1 MNNTNHPS
9 APRPQS
15 VTVESKYDSLNIV
28 YRWWSFKYLFLVVF
42 CIAWDSF
49 LVFWYSMVSQ
59 GAPWIMILF
68 PIGHVAVGVG
78 LTYYT
83 IAGFMN
89 RTFITINQQWI
100 TVTHGPLPWIGNK
113 RIDRIQVGQLYAE
126 ELRSQS
132 SRGGTS
138 FQYLLNIILRDNT
151 KLKLLAGLPSP
162 DIALFIE
169 QTIEEYLQ
177 IEDKPVTGEIPKIR
191 R

>member
-1 MNNTNHPS
+1 MDDTIQLR

-15 VTVESKYDSLNIV
+15 VTVESQFDSLNII
-28 YRWWSFKYLFLVVF
+28 YRWWSLKYIFLVVF
-42 CIAWDSF
+42 CVAWDSF
-49 LVFWYSMVSQ
+49 LVFWYSMVPQ

-83 IAGFMN
+83 VAGFMN

-100 TVTHGPLPWIGNK
+100 TVTHAPLPWFGNK

-126 ELRSQS
+126 EIRSQT

-138 FQYLLNIILRDNT
+138 VQYLLNIVLRDNT
-151 KLKLLAGLPSP
+151 KLKFLAGLSSP
-162 DIALFIE
+162 DVALFIE
-169 QTIEEYLQ
+169 QTMEEYLR
-177 IEDKPVTGEIPKIR
+177 IEDKPVIGEMPKLR